1 MAAPNIVNITSVILK
16 TAVLD
21 VTTSATAIV
30 SNSGGSNKVFKL
42 NGLIVSNKN
51 ASTAYKITA
60 EIYSVSRSPNSSY
73 LAFQIPIP
81 AGSSLDILSKQ
92 FYLEEGDAL
101 RLTADAN
108 SQLSALCSYEDI
120 S

>member
-1 MAAPNIVNITSVILK
+1 MAAPNIINASTITLQ

-21 VTTSATAIV
+21 VTTSATAIA

-51 ASTAYKITA
+51 ASTSYKITA
-60 EIYSVSRSPNSSY
+60 EIYSTDRSPNASY
-73 LAFQIPIP
+73 LAYQISIP
-81 AGSSLDILSKQ
+81 ANSSLDILSKS
-92 FYLEEGDAL
+92 FYLQEGDAL

-108 SQLSALCSYEDI
+108 SQLSALCSYEEI